1 MGEFRSGGAGSAI
14 AVLTV
19 AWLVASGAVV
29 AMNMSG
35 AEPRAPVAEGEAT
48 PAAEQSAEPMPA
60 PTPAPLPANLVFA
73 SAFDGETGM
82 PIGPALNFSADSS
95 VAFAAWVGVPV
106 AVGEVQL
113 NLARLPLNGSE
124 PGVVWEREPQQVD
137 PDRPFVA
144 GELPAR
150 AIADEHGT
158 GTYRLEVFRGEERL
172 AVGAFQIEAAA
183 PQQIVIFAEPRTVGL
198 AGGTHTGVR
207 FNEAGEVTAEL
218 ARTLERGSWAHARA
232 RAVFGSQPYLL
243 IDDGIWAGY
252 WLPVSGSVQL
262 SSPQSSS

>member
-14 AVLTV
+14 ALLTV

-35 AEPRAPVAEGEAT
+35 AEPIAEGELT
-48 PAAEQSAEPMPA
+48 PAPEQSDEPMAA
-60 PTPAPLPANLVFA
+60 PTPAPLPADLVFA
-73 SAFDGETGM
+73 SAVDPETGM
-82 PIGPALNFSADSS
+82 PIDPALNFSADSS

-113 NLARLPLNGSE
+113 SLARLPLNGGE
-124 PGVVWEREPQQVD
+124 PGVVWEGEPQQVD

-150 AIADEHGT
+150 AIADAHGT
-158 GTYRLEVFRGEERL
+158 GTYRLEVFRGDERL
-172 AVGAFQIEAAA
+172 AIGAFQIGAAA
-183 PQQIVIFAEPRTVGL
+183 PQQIVVFAEPRTVSL

-207 FNEAGEVTAEL
+207 FNDAGEVTAEL
-218 ARTLERGSWAHARA
+218 ARALERGSSAHARA

-243 IDDGIWAGY
+243 IHDGIWAGY
-252 WLPVSGSVQL
+252 WLPVSDSVQL
-262 SSPQSSS
+262 SAPQSSS